1 MRLFVTSVGLLMC
14 CIASAG
20 AVQAQTTFCGQAT
33 TTPLPFYAV
42 TSVKQEANGDIRKP
56 VSVDQT
62 GDGLYIRNEMLE
74 LLIREAYGVKSYQI
88 IGAPA
93 WVNQREWEVDAKT
106 DDAEAQKLKA
116 MNKAE
121 AQTERCLL
129 LQSLLADRFK
139 LAVHHETRIEP
150 GFALVVAKGGPKL
163 KEPPPNPPGQPPK
176 PPIIM
181 DNGILSFNGYPIAPL
196 AGFLSQVMG
205 APVADKTGLTGKYEF
220 TIPWKESE
228 FEVTPDNS
236 SENVDSATSIFT
248 VLPEQLGLRLESQKL
263 PTDVIVIDRVEE
275 PSPN

>member
-1 MRLFVTSVGLLMC
+1 MRLFVKSVGLLVC
-14 CIASAG
+14 CVASATALDAQ
-20 AVQAQTTFCGQAT
+20 AVLPSQAANTA
-33 TTPLPFYAV
+33 LPSYAV
-42 TSVKQEANGDIRKP
+42 TSVKEEVNGDIRRP

-106 DDAEAQKLKA
+106 DDAEAQKLRT

-121 AQTERCLL
+121 AQTERGLL

-139 LAVHHETRIEP
+139 LVVHHETRIDP
-150 GFALVVAKGGPKL
+150 GFALVVARGGSKL
-163 KEPPPNPPGQPPK
+163 KEPPPNAPGQPMK

-181 DNGILSFNGYPIAPL
+181 DNGILTFNGYPIAPL

-205 APVADKTGLTGKYEF
+205 APVVDKTGLTGKYGF
-220 TIPWKESE
+220 TIPWTESE
-228 FEVTPDNS
+228 FEVTADNAGG
-236 SENVDSATSIFT
+236 NGDAATSIFT
-248 VLPEQLGLRLESQKL
+248 VLQEQLGLRLESEKL
-263 PTDVIVIDRVEE
+263 PTDVIVIDHVEE